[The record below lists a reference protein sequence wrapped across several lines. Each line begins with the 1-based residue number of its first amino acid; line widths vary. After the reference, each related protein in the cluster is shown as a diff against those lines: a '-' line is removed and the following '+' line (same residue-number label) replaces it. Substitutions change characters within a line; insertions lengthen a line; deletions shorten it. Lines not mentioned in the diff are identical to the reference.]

1 MRKLAVAALAV
12 LVSGCAA
19 KGLVSNENQVVVQA
33 LTESKAVRFAE
44 KECDRYGRTA
54 VLTESSLRTYM
65 FDCRTDNMPAPA
77 QVIPPPPPPPPQAKQ
92 VIVKEIPRATRP
104 PPPPGAKLR
113 AAPPPP
119 RAAKPAPKHLTPPPP
134 PPKQAAPAAPPP
146 PPPPQKQAAAAPLKR
161 VSPTVSAKSGWWV
174 QVSADRTRGEAEATG
189 RRVKKK
195 FAALLK
201 KRSYRIEKVTVRDA
215 GIYYRSRFGPYPS
228 RAAAARACG
237 VIKKSR
243 QGCIIAR

>member
-44 KECDRYGRTA
+44 RECERYGRTA

-65 FDCRTDNMPAPA
+65 FDCRTDNMPA
-77 QVIPPPPPPPPQAKQ
+77 QVIPPPPPPQAQQ
-92 VIVKEIPRATRP
+92 VVVKEIPRATRP

-119 RAAKPAPKHLTPPPP
+119 PPQAAQPAPKPLRPPPP
-134 PPKQAAPAAPPP
+134 PQKAAPAPP
-146 PPPPQKQAAAAPLKR
+146 PPPPQKQAAAHPLKR
-161 VSPTVSAKSGWWV
+161 EPQAVSVKSGWWV

-195 FAALLK
+195 FATLLK

-228 RAAAARACG
+228 RAAAARACSAM
-237 VIKKSR
+237 KKSR